1 MLNKNNKGLLL
12 ILLFCS
18 FIVLSSCGTILK
30 PQNNFNRHSDRYD
43 YFILGLDLAGLCL
56 FIVPGIVAI
65 VVDHSTGALYLSP
78 QEDASSES
86 NNLSEKLRYLQY

>member
-1 MLNKNNKGLLL
+1 MLNKNNKGVLL
-12 ILLFCS
+12 ILLLCG
-18 FIVLSSCGTILK
+18 FIVLSSCGSILK
-30 PQNNFNRHSDRYD
+30 PQNNFKRHSERYD

-78 QEDASSES
+78 QEASAPES